1 MRRNSHRVNR
11 GMDVNPEPLHEAG
24 HFALMARGSDSLASR
39 QRIGEIATVLKCS
52 ASEWRGLGFD
62 DTPQIFVHTLSPTDR
77 IACTTITVIGAP
89 SLIGACTKELT
100 AEGGAVATRAM
111 VLGLCTDSRV
121 RESGH
126 SRFVLWEEI
135 MRGRRCDLSAAGAG
149 KSTMN
154 GFVLPS
160 WANTRLN

>member
-39 QRIGEIATVLKCS
+39 KGHERLQRSSVFRPRKGGG
-52 ASEWRGLGFD
+52 WGLMTRRESSSTHFP
-62 DTPQIFVHTLSPTDR
+62 PQTR

-89 SLIGACTKELT
+89 SLIGAYTKELT
-100 AEGGAVATRAM
+100 AEGGGATRAM
-111 VLGLCTDSRV
+111 VLGLCTDLRV

-126 SRFVLWEEI
+126 SRLVLWEEI

>member
-1 MRRNSHRVNR
+1 
-11 GMDVNPEPLHEAG
+11 MDVNPEPLHEAG

-62 DTPQIFVHTLSPTDR
+62 DTPRIFVHTLSPTDR

-100 AEGGAVATRAM
+100 AEGGAVPHEPWSSVYVRIRECGR
-111 VLGLCTDSRV
+111 VGIPGL
-121 RESGH
+121 
-126 SRFVLWEEI
+126 FF
-135 MRGRRCDLSAAGAG
+135 GRKL
-149 KSTMN
+149 
-154 GFVLPS
+154 
-160 WANTRLN
+160 